1 MEVQPL
7 KKGINLFLII
17 FILVNLLI
25 TDTVQ
30 AQKQELFYI
39 IDQQNNI
46 VLATQQKI
54 SKGDRYWTGDTWY
67 EVKQVKGNIG
77 YAITIEDPNISA
89 QKRKSALSWLI
100 LLLVVFIA
108 GFLYFRKRRE
118 FNFGKR

>member
-1 MEVQPL
+1 M